1 MPGRSR
7 NRKLGSQYLTLPVWP
22 LTRTLRGV
30 CPFSYGALPCN
41 ASPSLCGQ
49 TRGAV
54 VKIFLLGATGNS
66 GRRILKL
73 ALQRAHEVTAFVRD
87 ETKLLR
93 LVDKPIPPNLHV
105 SVGDISKSADIAR
118 VMVGHDVAI
127 NAAGNVAEGSTF
139 TQLVQTVVD
148 STVISL
154 GEGGRLW
161 QFGGAAVLNVPG
173 THIMAVDL
181 PKVPRVYEAHRTNLN
196 ALRGSPLDWSM
207 LCPGPMIASE
217 NGKPTGNLRLSVD
230 EWPMARPAYTYV
242 LPRLALSFAF
252 KQKVP
257 ELTISYEDAAEVILD
272 NLSKSG
278 RFSRRRVGVALPP
291 GLRNYKDDVP
301 R

>member
-1 MPGRSR
+1 
-7 NRKLGSQYLTLPVWP
+7 
-22 LTRTLRGV
+22 
-30 CPFSYGALPCN
+30 
-41 ASPSLCGQ
+41 
-49 TRGAV
+49 

-66 GRRILKL
+66 GRRILRL

-87 ETKLLR
+87 ETKLLS
-93 LVDKPIPPNLHV
+93 LVDRPIPPNLHV
-105 SVGDISKSADIAR
+105 TIGDINKSAEMAG
-118 VMVGHDVAI
+118 VMVGHDVII
-127 NAAGNVAEGSTF
+127 NAAGDVTQGSTF

-148 STVISL
+148 LTITNL

-161 QFGGAAVLNVPG
+161 QFGGAAVLDVPS

-181 PKVPRVYEAHRTNLN
+181 PKVPGVYQAHRTNLN
-196 ALRGSPLDWSM
+196 ALRRSPLDWSM

-217 NGKPTGNLRLSVD
+217 NRKPTGDLRLSVD
-230 EWPMARPAYTYV
+230 EWPVTRPAYTYV
-242 LPRLALSFAF
+242 MPRLALAFAF

-272 NLSKSG
+272 HLSKNG
-278 RFSRRRVGVALPP
+278 RFCRRRVGVALPP